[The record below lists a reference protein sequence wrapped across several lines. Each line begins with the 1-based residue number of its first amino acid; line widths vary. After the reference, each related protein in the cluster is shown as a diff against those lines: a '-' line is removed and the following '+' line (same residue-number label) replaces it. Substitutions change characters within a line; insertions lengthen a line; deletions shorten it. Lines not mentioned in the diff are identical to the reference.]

1 MSNNTNNLCKYCSE
15 KMCLSIESTSLL
27 SCENVAPLKITN
39 PNIISPCACPELSH
53 KSCLISKLRNTYS
66 YKCNIC
72 SAPYNLSI
80 IDIVGCFF

>member
-1 MSNNTNNLCKYCSE
+1 MSTNTHLCKYCSE

-27 SCENVAPLKITN
+27 VCEDFSPCKITN
-39 PNIISPCACPELSH
+39 PNIISPCSCPELAH
-53 KSCLISKLRNTYS
+53 KSCLITKLRDTYS

-72 SAPYNLSI
+72 STPYNLNI